1 VERIVLD
8 ALILSFVFMIGSS
21 FYSILGG
28 IIGLMN
34 AP

>member
-1 VERIVLD
+1 
-8 ALILSFVFMIGSS
+8 LSFVFMIGSS